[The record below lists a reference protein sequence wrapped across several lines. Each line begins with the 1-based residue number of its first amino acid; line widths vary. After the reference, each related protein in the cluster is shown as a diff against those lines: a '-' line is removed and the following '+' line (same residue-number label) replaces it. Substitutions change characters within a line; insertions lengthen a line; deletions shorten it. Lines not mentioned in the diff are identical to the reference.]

1 MVPTSVMQAWA
12 ALTEPQRV
20 AVSRLCAK
28 KQPAIFMRWVEAA
41 KLKNFRQDSLVNRKG
56 GAAPRLDAV
65 LFKAEEGQL
74 AADLLVAY
82 FTELAP
88 TINDDCLALL
98 EKAGSDEEETKLK
111 VYAQIAHNHQGSPL
125 LQLYLVTLLWVE
137 GFAEDQLAVVEAMA
151 AELGAAANA

>member
-1 MVPTSVMQAWA
+1 MVPNSVIQAWA
-12 ALTEPQRV
+12 ALSEPQRV

-28 KQPAIFMRWVEAA
+28 KQPAIFMRWVDAA

-65 LFKAEEGQL
+65 LFKAEDGQL

-88 TINDDCLALL
+88 AINDDCLALL
-98 EKAGSDEEETKLK
+98 EQAGSDQEETKLQ
-111 VYAQIAHNHQGSPL
+111 VYAQVAHKHKGSPL
-125 LQLYLVTLLWVE
+125 LPLYLVTLLWVE
-137 GFAEDQLAVVEAMA
+137 GFAEDQLAVVEARA
-151 AELGAAANA
+151 AELGAAAGA

>member
-1 MVPTSVMQAWA
+1 MVPMSVRQAWA
-12 ALTEPQRV
+12 ALSESQRV

-28 KQPAIFMRWVEAA
+28 QQPAIFMRWVEAA

-56 GAAPRLDAV
+56 GAAPRLDAA

-88 TINDDCLALL
+88 SINDDCLALL
-98 EKAGSDEEETKLK
+98 EKAGSEEPEAKLK
-111 VYAQIAHNHQGSPL
+111 VYAQVAHKHKGSPL
-125 LQLYLVTLLWVE
+125 LPLYLVTLLWVE
-137 GFAEDQLAVVEAMA
+137 GFAEDKLAIVEAMA
-151 AELGAAANA
+151 TELGAAASV

>member
-1 MVPTSVMQAWA
+1 MVPMSVMQAWA
-12 ALTEPQRV
+12 TLTEPQRV
-20 AVSRLCAK
+20 AISRLCSK

-65 LFKAEEGQL
+65 LFKAEDGQL

-98 EKAGSDEEETKLK
+98 EQAGSEQQADKLK
-111 VYAQIAHNHQGSPL
+111 VYAQVAHNHKASPL
-125 LQLYLVTLLWVE
+125 LPLYLATLLWVE
-137 GFAEDQLAVVEAMA
+137 GFAEDQLAGVEALA
-151 AELGAAANA
+151 AELGAAADA